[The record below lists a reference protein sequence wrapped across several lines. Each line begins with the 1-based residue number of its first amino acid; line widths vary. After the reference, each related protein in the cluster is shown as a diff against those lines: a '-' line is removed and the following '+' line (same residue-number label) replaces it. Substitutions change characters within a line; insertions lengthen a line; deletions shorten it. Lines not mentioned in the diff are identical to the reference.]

1 MGGRAILKT
10 WLALLVL
17 SALSTLYA
25 ERPPQ
30 GDALAVGAA
39 GLLLVTLAKARAI
52 LSVYLGL
59 AVSPAWQ
66 QGATLV
72 LLAYLALLGAL
83 YLAPVLA

>member
-39 GLLLVTLAKARAI
+39 GLLLVT
-52 LSVYLGL
+52 
-59 AVSPAWQ
+59 
-66 QGATLV
+66 
-72 LLAYLALLGAL
+72 
-83 YLAPVLA
+83 